1 MRPPLRPRTR
11 HARAAARLVRQAAL
25 VALAAAVA
33 ACELR
38 PARGEADASG
48 ERQVAVPSEPLPL
61 RVPTDAK
68 LPPGDL
74 GVSVR
79 RGRALL
85 LAARDSFPRELPRT
99 KLRCQSCH
107 LGDFARPNAM
117 PLVGVYARF
126 PQYRSRSGAVLRLE
140 DRINNCFTRSMN
152 GDPLDP
158 ESDAMRDIVA
168 YLAWISRGYPVGST
182 VQGQGLAKLES
193 RPADHARGATVYATS
208 CARCHGGDGQGAAA
222 PPLWGEGSYNIGASM
237 SQLHPAA
244 AFIRH
249 NMPYDRPGTLG
260 EQDAYDVAAF
270 VNSHRR
276 PDFAGKEHD
285 WPKGDAPADAPY
297 RTQANDRLTSAADPS
312 AIH

>member
-1 MRPPLRPRTR
+1 MRPLLRQATSRR
-11 HARAAARLVRQAAL
+11 RAHARLVRQAAL
-25 VALAAAVA
+25 VALACTLP

-38 PARGEADASG
+38 PAQGDPAAAG
-48 ERQVAVPSEPLPL
+48 TPVAVPAEPLPL
-61 RVPTDAK
+61 RMPPDAE
-68 LPPGDL
+68 LPAGDL
-74 GVSVR
+74 GASVR

-85 LAARDSFPRELPRT
+85 LAARDSFPRELSRT

-107 LGDFARPNAM
+107 LGDFARPGAM

-152 GDPLDP
+152 GRPLRP

-168 YLAWISRGYPVGST
+168 YLAWISRGYPVGSR
-182 VQGQGLAKLES
+182 VQGQGLAELEP
-193 RPADHARGATVYATS
+193 RAADQVRGAAVYAAT
-208 CARCHGGDGQGAAA
+208 CARCHGDDGRSAAA
-222 PPLWGEGSYNIGASM
+222 PPLWGDGSYNIGASM
-237 SQLHPAA
+237 AQLHSAA

-260 EQDAYDVAAF
+260 DQDAYDVAAF
-270 VNSHRR
+270 VNSHHR

-285 WPKGDAPADAPY
+285 WPRGDAPADAPY
-297 RTQANDRLTSAADPS
+297 PTHARNRLTSAADPS